1 MVTKQKK
8 FRTPPLSG
16 LERNQL
22 LRLSLVIVIL
32 SLLWLVFAPG
42 SGLYHLR
49 QQNKHLA
56 ALVVEQEILVQQN
69 REMKQDIERL
79 QNDKEYLE
87 QVAREKHGML
97 KENEMVFDFAKEK
110 KKK

>member
-16 LERNQL
+16 LQRKQL
-22 LRLSLVIVIL
+22 LYFSLVIVSL

-42 SGLYHLR
+42 NGLYHLR

-56 ALVVEQEILVQQN
+56 ALVAEQEILVQQN
-69 REMKQDIERL
+69 KEMKQDIERL
-79 QNDKEYLE
+79 QNDKEFLE

-97 KENEMVFDFAKEK
+97 KENEMVFDFAKKNK
-110 KKK
+110 K